1 MASFRVRLLGDTGGQ
16 GHIDPRPEPVS
27 PPLTTST
34 TVAGGGGG
42 GPATSTTTSSTTT
55 TLAPTTTTTL
65 PIVKGVVPDV
75 VGHTNQ
81 LAIAKI
87 DDSGFAP
94 ALSDTKSSDTVPA
107 GRVISPAQAPGRSE
121 ERRVGKEC
129 VSPCRT
135 RWSPYQ

>member
-1 MASFRVRLLGDTGGQ
+1 MASFLVRLLGDNVEQ
-16 GHIDPRPEPVS
+16 GHIDPLPEPVS

-75 VGHTNQ
+75 VGHTNP
-81 LAIAKI
+81 LAIAQI
-87 DDSGFAP
+87 DD
-94 ALSDTKSSDTVPA
+94 
-107 GRVISPAQAPGRSE
+107 RSE
-121 ERRVGKEC
+121 EHTYELQ
-129 VSPCRT
+129 SL
-135 RWSPYQ
+135 

>member
-1 MASFRVRLLGDTGGQ
+1 MSAYGCSSDLTTRSQVGSFLVRVLGDNVEK
-16 GHIDPRPEPVS
+16 GHSDPLPEPVG

-34 TVAGGGGG
+34 TVGSGGGGG
-42 GPATSTTTSSTTT
+42 SATTSTTASSTTT
-55 TLAPTTTTTL
+55 TVPPTTTTTL

-94 ALSDTKSSDTVPA
+94 AL
-107 GRVISPAQAPGRSE
+107 
-121 ERRVGKEC
+121 
-129 VSPCRT
+129 
-135 RWSPYQ
+135 